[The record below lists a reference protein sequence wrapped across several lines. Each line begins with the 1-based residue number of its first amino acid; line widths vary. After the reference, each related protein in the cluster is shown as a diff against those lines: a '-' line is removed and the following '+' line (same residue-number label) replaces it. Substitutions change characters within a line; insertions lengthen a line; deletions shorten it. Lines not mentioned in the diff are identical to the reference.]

1 MKRFPVSTIRA
12 SGSFPFRIWGE
23 CMSDVIL
30 RMPVRG
36 DDEGERLSNALD
48 SFARASADAGS
59 DIFMMMKTEIL
70 DGMIIKC
77 LVFDARSHAAA
88 FLSFWR
94 HERRRI
100 AS

>member
-1 MKRFPVSTIRA
+1 
-12 SGSFPFRIWGE
+12 
-23 CMSDVIL
+23 MSDVVL

-36 DDEGERLSNALD
+36 DEEGERLSSAVD
-48 SFARASADAGS
+48 SFARAASDAQS
-59 DIFMMMKTEIL
+59 DVFMMMKTEIL
-70 DGMIIKC
+70 DGITTKC

>member
-1 MKRFPVSTIRA
+1 
-12 SGSFPFRIWGE
+12 
-23 CMSDVIL
+23 MSDVVL

-36 DDEGERLSNALD
+36 EEEGERLSNALD
-48 SFARASADAGS
+48 AFARAASDAGS
-59 DIFMMMKTEIL
+59 DVFMMMKTEIL
-70 DGMIIKC
+70 DGATTKC

-94 HERRRI
+94 HERRRA